1 MYIYRLTCSYICS
14 NMLQHNC
21 TCSDTNVCV
30 KQGLS
35 QNRARTEQ
43 EQNSRASTNK
53 IKWKIPPLR
62 NHLFKNICLVKKEHP
77 LHLRS
82 IPSSVVFIHRI
93 KIIAHE
99 MVHLNVLYS
108 SPFLTLLIEP
118 PQHYLTPIAPWVH
131 GDDGWVPL
139 SSDFQ
144 DVTLASLGGEGEG
157 YPHGLILC
165 LMSAHGPAIST
176 QHQTHDLHI
185 LISTSPHILS

>member
-1 MYIYRLTCSYICS
+1 ME
-14 NMLQHNC
+14 
-21 TCSDTNVCV
+21 D
-30 KQGLS
+30 
-35 QNRARTEQ
+35 
-43 EQNSRASTNK
+43 
-53 IKWKIPPLR
+53 PPLKEPLVQKY
-62 NHLFKNICLVKKEHP
+62 LFGEKRDP

-99 MVHLNVLYS
+99 MVRLYVLYC
-108 SPFLTLLIEP
+108 SPFLILLIEP
-118 PQHYLTPIAPWVH
+118 PQHHLAPIAPWVH

-176 QHQTHDLHI
+176 QH
-185 LISTSPHILS
+185 